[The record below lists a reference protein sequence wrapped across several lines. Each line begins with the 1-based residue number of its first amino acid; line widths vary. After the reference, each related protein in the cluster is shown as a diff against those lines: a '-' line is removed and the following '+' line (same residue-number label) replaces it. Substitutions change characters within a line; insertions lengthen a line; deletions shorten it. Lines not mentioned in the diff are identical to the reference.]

1 MEAPQQP
8 ISFAPEAC
16 ASLSFLSIFG
26 PMLGLAPL
34 PRDDLERCLREP
46 GVYRQLIEMQWQ
58 MMQPN
63 APCPAGDAWYAELR
77 TVVAKGVVVV
87 EPALAERVASAGYA
101 ELSDHDRL
109 AVLLALCEA
118 VAPAVDPQDLGGP
131 PQLLGQDPPQPH
143 VGRRSLQPERRRAA
157 GQQRHRRGS
166 VI

>member
-1 MEAPQQP
+1 MAAPQQP

-63 APCPAGDAWYAELR
+63 APCPAGDA
-77 TVVAKGVVVV
+77 
-87 EPALAERVASAGYA
+87 GYA

-118 VAPAVDPQDLGGP
+118 VAPAVDPQDLGHLGGDAAAMVRAPSPRQPGSLP
-131 PQLLGQDPPQPH
+131 PPPGLLLC
-143 VGRRSLQPERRRAA
+143 S
-157 GQQRHRRGS
+157 
-166 VI
+166 